1 MLLHCSTLPYICL
14 ANHIPIAINCCSS
27 DTLHSL
33 WPISVTPL
41 SACFWVYTMLWKVQW
56 HLCCILFYS
65 PWFPQDLWYATLT
78 LLLVCHIT
86 EATSQWTVICPR
98 YWISHTIVLKVVKR
112 FHYILYIYIYI
123 HTHTIIRG
131 HVVAQLVEALRYK
144 LEGRVFDS
152 RSCYWNF
159 HWHNISGRT
168 MALGSTQPL
177 TEMSSRNISWG

>member
-1 MLLHCSTLPYICL
+1 VWSTGITHLPVCTALLTLLHCSTLPYICL
-14 ANHIPIAINCCSS
+14 ANHIPIAIDCCSS
-27 DTLHSL
+27 NTLHSL

-98 YWISHTIVLKVVKR
+98 YCISHLI
-112 FHYILYIYIYI
+112 
-123 HTHTIIRG
+123 G
-131 HVVAQLVEALRYK
+131 LVEALLYK
-144 LEGRVFDS
+144 PEGRVFDS
-152 RSCYWNF
+152 RWCYWNF